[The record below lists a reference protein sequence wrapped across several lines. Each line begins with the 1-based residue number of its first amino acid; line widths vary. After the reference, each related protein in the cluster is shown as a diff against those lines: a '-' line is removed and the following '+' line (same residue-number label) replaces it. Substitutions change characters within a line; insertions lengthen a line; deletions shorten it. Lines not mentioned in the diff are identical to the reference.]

1 MTDIEKKSL
10 PWFTHKTAHPVRKA
24 SEFHLLP
31 PKAVNDFGVGERTET
46 ISASTSGSAPIP
58 PTSKSLIKVNATSVD
73 LDLNSWQTG
82 GCPISSFVVE
92 YRGQDGILR
101 SGSGGSSANDWILV
115 NNNVK
120 HTPSSGRGFTILD
133 LSPETR
139 YTLKITAH
147 NAAGST
153 VHEYDFTTLTFSGGE
168 FQNARHVRFRGSG
181 NKLRAIPKRKS
192 KLLFLRCLCS
202 LVRGGENNGR

>member
-1 MTDIEKKSL
+1 M
-10 PWFTHKTAHPVRKA
+10 
-24 SEFHLLP
+24 
-31 PKAVNDFGVGERTET
+31 NDFGVGERTET

-92 YRGQDGILR
+92 YRGQDGISR
-101 SGSGGSSANDWILV
+101 SGNGGSSANDWILV

-120 HTPSSGRGFTILD
+120 HTPASERGFTILD

-153 VHEYDFTTLTFSGGE
+153 VHEYDFTTLTFTGGE
-168 FQNARHVRFRGSG
+168 LLLQCPKCRPRTVSRFR
-181 NKLRAIPKRKS
+181 N
-192 KLLFLRCLCS
+192 
-202 LVRGGENNGR
+202 